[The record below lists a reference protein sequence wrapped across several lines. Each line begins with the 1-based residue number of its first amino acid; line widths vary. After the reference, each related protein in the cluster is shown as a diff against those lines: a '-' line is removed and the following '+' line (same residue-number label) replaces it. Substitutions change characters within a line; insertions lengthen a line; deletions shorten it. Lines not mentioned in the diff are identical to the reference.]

1 MSTELLITVIL
12 IVVILVILVVI
23 YIVIRRRS
31 ISEIQRKKV
40 VEILHLVV

>member
-1 MSTELLITVIL
+1 MSTALAIGLAVTVIL
-12 IVVILVILVVI
+12 IVILVVI